1 MPQFGLRGVY
11 AAKYNNNNGTI
22 SYTGIQHVGDAISAN
37 LELSFAEG
45 RLYAE
50 DVRAEYMRKAT
61 GGTISIGVKYIKQA
75 AQTLMFGVTTESQ
88 TVGGQSVTN
97 VKLGGN
103 TEGDYVGIAFYSPD
117 MVDGVKKFSCVLIKK
132 ALFGPPSLTLQ
143 TMGESITFQ
152 TPTTT
157 GELMGDDSTTRELI
171 VTAVCDT
178 EAAAKAWVQQNLGG
192 S

>member
-11 AAKYNNNNGTI
+11 AAKYNNNNGVI

-37 LELSFAEG
+37 IELSFAEG

-75 AQTLMFGVTTESQ
+75 AQTLMFGVTTENQ

-132 ALFGPPSLTLQ
+132 ALFGPPSLTRQ

-178 EAAAKAWVQQNLGG
+178 EAAAQAWVRSNLGG
-192 S
+192 T

>member
-11 AAKYNNNNGTI
+11 AAKYNNTNGVI

-37 LELSFAEG
+37 IELSFAEG

-117 MVDGVKKFSCVLIKK
+117 MVDGAKKFSCVLVKK

-192 S
+192 A